1 MEHLGWL
8 TIVARLAMA
17 MALGAC
23 VGVERELAD
32 RTAGFRT
39 HSLVALGA
47 AAFGTM
53 SLFDTSSPSRIA
65 AQVVTGV
72 GFLGAGAILREGI
85 NVKGMTT
92 AAAIWAAAAVGLASG
107 IGEYWVALVTTALTL
122 VILGGFQFV
131 DRRLQRI
138 VAVVHLVC
146 TTNEP
151 NSLVA
156 DMESRRNVRISR
168 VHREKAASRPAE
180 VRMSVHTTRTAVPA
194 LLDELIKRDDVAS
207 VEWDD

>member
-8 TIVARLAMA
+8 SILLRLSLAV
-17 MALGAC
+17 ALGAA
-23 VGVERELAD
+23 VGLERELAD

-53 SLFDTSSPSRIA
+53 SLFDTASPSRIA

-72 GFLGAGAILREGI
+72 GFLGAGAILREGV

-92 AAAIWAAAAVGLASG
+92 AAAIWAAAAIGLACG
-107 IGEYWVALVTTALTL
+107 IGEYWVAAVTTVLSL
-122 VILGGFQFV
+122 LILGAFQFA

-151 NSLVA
+151 AELV
-156 DMESRRNVRISR
+156 STLQTRRGVRISR
-168 VHREKAASRPAE
+168 VHQSKAETHPAE
-180 VRMSVHTTRTAVPA
+180 VRIDVHTARTDVPT
-194 LLDELIKRDDVAS
+194 LLEELMERDDVES
-207 VEWDD
+207 VEWSD

>member
-1 MEHLGWL
+1 MQHLGWL
-8 TIVARLAMA
+8 TVVVRLAMA
-17 MALGAC
+17 MGLGAC
-23 VGVERELAD
+23 VGIERELAD

-47 AAFGTM
+47 AAFGAM
-53 SLFDTSSPSRIA
+53 SLFDTASPSRIA

-92 AAAIWAAAAVGLASG
+92 AAAIWAAAAVGLACG
-107 IGEYWVALVTTALTL
+107 IGEYWVALMTTALSL
-122 VILGGFQFV
+122 LILGGFQFI

-138 VAVVHLVC
+138 VAVVHLTC
-146 TTNEP
+146 TTNKP
-151 NSLVA
+151 ASLVR
-156 DMESRRNVRISR
+156 DMQTRRNVRISR
-168 VHREKAASRPAE
+168 VHQAKDATQPAE
-180 VRMSVHTTRTAVPA
+180 VRMSVHTTRTDVPV

>member
-1 MEHLGWL
+1 MQHLGWL
-8 TIVARLAMA
+8 TVVLRLAMA
-17 MALGAC
+17 MGLGAC
-23 VGVERELAD
+23 VGIERELAD

-47 AAFGTM
+47 AAFGAM

-92 AAAIWAAAAVGLASG
+92 AAAIWAAAAVGLACG
-107 IGEYWVALVTTALTL
+107 IGEYWVALMTTALSL

-131 DRRLQRI
+131 DRRLQHI
-138 VAVVHLVC
+138 VAVVHVVC
-146 TTNEP
+146 TTNQP
-151 NSLVA
+151 ASLVH
-156 DMESRRNVRISR
+156 DMEARRNIRISR
-168 VHREKAASRPAE
+168 VHQAKEANRPAE
-180 VRMSVHTTRTAVPA
+180 VRMSVHTTRTDVPA